1 MANFALIKQ
10 NIVIAVIVID
20 NEVITNNGIEVEQLG
35 IDFID
40 SLNIPYDY
48 DTARQTSYNSNT
60 RNKYAG
66 IGDTWDETNNVF
78 ISPRPFSNWILN
90 ENFKWEA
97 PMPYPNDNKSY
108 VWVNNEWKEF
118 NFNNY
123 HNKT

>member
-1 MANFALIKQ
+1 MANFALIKN

-20 NEVITNNGIEVEQLG
+20 NNVITNNGSEVEQLG

-40 SLNIPYDY
+40 TLNIKSIYDY
-48 DTARQTSYNSNT
+48 NTVRQTSYNSNT

-78 ISPRPFSNWILN
+78 ISPRPFSDWTLN

-97 PMPYPNDNKSY
+97 PTPYPNDDKHY
-108 VWVNNEWKEF
+108 VWVNGVWTEF
-118 NFNNY
+118 TFNN
-123 HNKT
+123 

>member
-1 MANFALIKQ
+1 MAHFALIKN

-20 NEVITNNGIEVEQLG
+20 NNVITNNGFEVEQLG

-40 SLNIPYDY
+40 LLNIKGFYDY
-48 DTARQTSYNSNT
+48 DKVRQTSYNSNT

-78 ISPRPFSNWILN
+78 ISPRPFSDWSLN

-97 PMPYPNDNKSY
+97 PIPYPNDGKHY

-118 NFNNY
+118 TFNN
-123 HNKT
+123 

>member
-78 ISPRPFSNWILN
+78 ISPRPFSDWTLN

-97 PMPYPNDNKSY
+97 PIPYPNDNKSY

-118 NFNNY
+118 NFNN
-123 HNKT
+123 

>member
-1 MANFALIKQ
+1 MANFALIKN

-20 NEVITNNGIEVEQLG
+20 NNVITNNGSEVEQLG

-40 SLNIPYDY
+40 TLNIKGVYDY
-48 DTARQTSYNSNT
+48 DTVRQTSYNSNT

-78 ISPRPFSNWILN
+78 ISPRPFSDWTLN

-97 PMPYPNDNKSY
+97 PTPYPNDDKHY
-108 VWVNNEWKEF
+108 VWVNGVWTEF
-118 NFNNY
+118 TFNN
-123 HNKT
+123 